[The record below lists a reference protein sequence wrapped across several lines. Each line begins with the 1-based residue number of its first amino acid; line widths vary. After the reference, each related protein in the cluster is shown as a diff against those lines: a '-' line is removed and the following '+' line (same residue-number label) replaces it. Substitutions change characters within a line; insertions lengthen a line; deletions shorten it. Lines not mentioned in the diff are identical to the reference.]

1 MAYEKNKSELYKAIG
16 GINEKASNYATGDNE
31 CLKLE
36 NLDFQ
41 EPGAY
46 TSRWGFTQSAS
57 VGTTIMMD
65 NIWQI
70 ANNLPGYT
78 NAGANVIASNQ
89 YSLFSVSLANGNF
102 SNIFSSAPDAAST
115 NTWSHAE
122 SSIFSYATNGTV
134 GGVVP
139 AGNTLISM
147 VKLANLG
154 STLGLQVG
162 YFGLPRPVV
171 NTFIG
176 NRWFAGAT
184 LTGGAI
190 TPALYTY
197 KLGLV
202 DYFAGDDPSVIHF
215 GPVDGVDAYPNSYL
229 ASSDKENITF
239 YGLTLS
245 AGATLF
251 NPVSWALYRDNNPGP
266 ASDGTPLDS
275 TKFYL
280 RALAPIGATLITDVI
295 SNEVTPLPF
304 SVTEAP
310 THYTLSITLGSGRP
324 KYLETHLSRLW
335 LATDNMVFFS
345 EVSNPQAIP
354 ALNYFPSGSEKFNIT
369 GLRTLHSN
377 LIVFLQ
383 KGIKRIVGDGQEL
396 ADGTTNFAL
405 HDLTKEYGCL
415 SHKAIVIFQE
425 RCWFLD
431 EGYVAEFDGANFSI
445 VSNRIE
451 DTMKTVD
458 YAACKERASALHV
471 PERREVWFSV
481 PTNGSNF
488 NTLLVYDY
496 VANAWTTFK
505 GIEATCLNKLYT
517 STSAKQLNTPKY
529 FFGTTLGQLNYF
541 DKTLTT
547 DNGVGFTC
555 LVKGKFHNEGGNSV
569 QKLFRRVFLDGPA
582 NGVTLAV
589 GLNFYADHATTT
601 IGLTLSA
608 YVGTTYQYRCDFGIS
623 AKSCSV
629 EFVHATVDSQFK
641 IYGYTMETRF
651 LRKV

>member
-31 CLKLE
+31 CLRLE

-57 VGTTIMMD
+57 VGSTIMMD
-65 NIWQI
+65 NLWQI

-78 NAGANVIASNQ
+78 NAGANVIASSQ

-147 VKLANLG
+147 VKMANFG
-154 STLGLQVG
+154 GASGLETG
-162 YFGLPRPVV
+162 YFGLPRPIV
-171 NTFIG
+171 NTNIG
-176 NRWFAGAT
+176 AKWFAGVSLSGSSIAT
-184 LTGGAI
+184 T
-190 TPALYTY
+190 TYNY

-202 DYFAGDDPSVIHF
+202 DIFAGDDPSIYHF
-215 GPVDGVDAYPNSYL
+215 GPVDGAESYPNIYPVST
-229 ASSDKENITF
+229 SVNTVSF

-251 NPVSWALYRDNNPGP
+251 RPVLWALYRDNNTTP
-266 ASDGTPLDS
+266 ASDGTPIDS

-280 RALAPIGATLITDVI
+280 RNIGPITDTSIIDVTTGSVYPPPIGVI
-295 SNEVTPLPF
+295 
-304 SVTEAP
+304 EAP
-310 THYTLSITLGSGRP
+310 THYTLSTTLGNGRP

-335 LATDNMVFFS
+335 VATDNMIFFS

-354 ALNYFPSGSEKFNIT
+354 AFNYFPSGSEKFNIT

-431 EGYVAEFDGANFSI
+431 EGYIAEFDGANFSI

-481 PTNGSNF
+481 PVNGSNF

-496 VANAWTTFK
+496 VASGWTTFK
-505 GIEATCLNKLYT
+505 GVEATCLNKLYT
-517 STSAKQLNTPKY
+517 STSAKQLNTLKY

-589 GLNFYADHATTT
+589 SLNFYADHATTT

-608 YVGTTYQYRCDFGIS
+608 FVGTTYQYRCDFGIS

-629 EFVHATVDSQFK
+629 EFVHATVNSQFK